1 MRSTARKALNVP
13 DPSKISGFSRRQEA
27 HPASSVARPLEQ
39 GAPIAGR
46 RASNRFCS
54 ESINQNNQ
62 IAICELLG

>member
-13 DPSKISGFSRRQEA
+13 DPSGFSRRQEA

-39 GAPIAGR
+39 GARIAGR